1 MVRKSQSSKSL
12 LSKSDLDWENVLN
25 EINVEKLPIKYLT
38 QLRLNLKTGKVAIID
53 VRTIL
58 LESGNEDAA
67 SKKVNDLLR
76 VNKDRIVSM
85 DFSIDVGNLKKSITR
100 ARNKFTKKV
109 NFNIKRG
116 KNKDD

>member
-12 LSKSDLDWENVLN
+12 LSNSDLDWENVLD

-38 QLRLNLKTGKVAIID
+38 QLRLNLKNGKVAIVD

-58 LESGNEDAA
+58 LETGNEDAT
-67 SKKVNDLLR
+67 SKKVNELLR
-76 VNKDRIVSM
+76 INKDKIVSM
-85 DFSIDVGNLKKSITR
+85 DFSIDITSLKKSVTR